1 MSSHSHVT
9 NQGSYSHTQMLI
21 DAFICCLVSFLANII
36 ARSSFRRATGSLT
49 LARIDGLTEGVVMGE
64 RPACVQE
71 GPGEEK
77 SQRRSFS
84 LRCPQYL
91 LTDLA

>member
-9 NQGSYSHTQMLI
+9 NQGSYSHTQRLI
-21 DAFICCLVSFLANII
+21 DALICCLVSFLTNII
-36 ARSSFRRATGSLT
+36 VRSSFRRASVSLT
-49 LARIDGLTEGVVMGE
+49 LARFDGLTEGVVMGE

-77 SQRRSFS
+77 SQRRFSS
-84 LRCPQYL
+84 LRCPQ
-91 LTDLA
+91 